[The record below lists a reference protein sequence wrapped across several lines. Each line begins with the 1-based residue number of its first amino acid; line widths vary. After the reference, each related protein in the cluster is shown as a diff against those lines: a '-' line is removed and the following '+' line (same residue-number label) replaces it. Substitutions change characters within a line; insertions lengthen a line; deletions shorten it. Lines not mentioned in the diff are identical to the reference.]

1 MLGKAMLTM
10 ACDNAKSMELLIN
23 ISTHGS
29 AKHVAYHIFVLF
41 SAFLW
46 VQIVS
51 LVFLMISWK
60 ALSFPF
66 LGYMHS
72 LIPPAKCES

>member
-1 MLGKAMLTM
+1 MLTM
-10 ACDNAKSMELLIN
+10 ACDTAKSMELLIN
-23 ISTHGS
+23 ISAHGS
-29 AKHVAYHIFVLF
+29 AKHVACHLFVLF

-46 VQIVS
+46 VRIVS
-51 LVFLMISWK
+51 LVFLISWK

-72 LIPPAKCES
+72 LIPPAKSES